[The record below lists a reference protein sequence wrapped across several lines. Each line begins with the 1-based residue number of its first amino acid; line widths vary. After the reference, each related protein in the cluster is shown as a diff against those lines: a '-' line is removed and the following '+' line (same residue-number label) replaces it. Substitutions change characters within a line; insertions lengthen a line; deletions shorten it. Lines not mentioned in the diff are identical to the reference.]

1 MALSPGPPLHPELRP
16 ADTFIMA
23 KLDVY
28 IPERHRIVI
37 HGKVQGV
44 GFRLWLRNVASSL
57 SLVGSC
63 RQLPDGA
70 CEAIVQGEKTLL
82 KQFIVACKRGPAEA
96 VVERI
101 ERESLAVDPS
111 LGDFHVE
118 R

>member
-1 MALSPGPPLHPELRP
+1 
-16 ADTFIMA
+16 MA

-37 HGKVQGV
+37 PGKVQGV

-82 KQFIVACKRGPAEA
+82 KQFIVACKRGPAVPAAAENTGSPA
-96 VVERI
+96 PKQVVSSPRWQ
-101 ERESLAVDPS
+101 SGTS
-111 LGDFHVE
+111 
-118 R
+118 